1 VLSPVG
7 GRAQLCGG
15 GGFRRLAEDYARL
28 PETVV
33 GLCFVAFAYLFLYRT
48 HNILSITYS
57 RQARLAHQR
66 R

>member
-1 VLSPVG
+1 MLSPVG
-7 GRAQLCGG
+7 GTAQLCGD

-33 GLCFVAFAYLFLYRT
+33 GLRFVAFAYLFLYRAP
-48 HNILSITYS
+48 ITYS